1 MAPISEFDLHPSW
14 WICMRTTHMSNPW
27 HPPLT
32 CYKPCFLWLI
42 NCHSSWVR
50 SAFTHQGSALLGS
63 IQIWY
68 HTLGGGSSLMT
79 HDLITHSGS
88 ALLWPM
94 TPPLTLARLWLMTH
108 HSLTLCCVCVT
119 NEYNEGRGWKSW
131 KYMYDSFWMAP
142 FKATRPFIICMMP
155 LWGIHKSGDTKFGFF
170 YPSLPLMTP
179 WWHFDQTP
187 PSLWWQVTLDI
198 LIWLLNMLFSA
209 QYVIY

>member
-1 MAPISEFDLHPSW
+1 MFKWPLSQNLICTQADGFACELHTCQTPDTHPSPA
-14 WICMRTTHMSNPW
+14 INHAFYDSSTATHLESGLLSLTKGQLCWGAFKYDITPW
-27 HPPLT
+27 GGGAP
-32 CYKPCFLWLI
+32 LWL
-42 NCHSSWVR
+42 
-50 SAFTHQGSALLGS
+50 
-63 IQIWY
+63 
-68 HTLGGGSSLMT
+68 M
-79 HDLITHSGS
+79 ITHSGS

-179 WWHFDQTP
+179 WWHFGQTP

-198 LIWLLNMLFSA
+198 LI
-209 QYVIY
+209 